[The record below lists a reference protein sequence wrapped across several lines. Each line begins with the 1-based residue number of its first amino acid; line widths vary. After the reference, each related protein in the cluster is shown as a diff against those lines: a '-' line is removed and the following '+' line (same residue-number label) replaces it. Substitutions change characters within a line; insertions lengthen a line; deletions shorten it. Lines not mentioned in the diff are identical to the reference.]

1 MNNVTNNPDSNDDIS
16 ETQSG
21 DLGDGATPQTT
32 ADLAAQEAVKAL
44 RSKVDELPPEQHE
57 EVHSMIDE
65 IEALL
70 EKGPEPLSTP
80 RTMIMELVTYWPDA
94 VPWLTSQASI
104 IIKGLGVG

>member
-1 MNNVTNNPDSNDDIS
+1 MANNLGSNDDTNSI
-16 ETQSG
+16 QSSN
-21 DLGDGATPQTT
+21 AVESTTPKT
-32 ADLAAQEAVKAL
+32 AADTAAQEAVQAL
-44 RSKVDELPPEQHE
+44 RSKVGELPPEQHE

-94 VPWLTSQASI
+94 VPWLTTQASI
-104 IIKGLGVG
+104 IIKALGVG